1 MSDIIKKIITAAA
14 GAAMMLSVT
23 GCGADGVYGTSI
35 SKEEQETD
43 YSSVYAEIIEFHGFP
58 DREYQSLLN
67 EQIEEDVKGAID
79 DFDSEA
85 AETELPAGVKAALS
99 IKQNVKR
106 NSGGI
111 ISFITENYTYLGGAH
126 GITRWLP
133 YTVNAASDAPRI
145 LELREL
151 FEDEEGYVNTINR
164 MIDELIAQKPEEYTE
179 LWAEPHITLEQQ
191 RQFYMTDEELVIFF
205 PPYVLSYYAKG
216 FIEFP
221 LRLTEL
227 NGYLKEEFR
236 TEAPLLNVDN
246 VQALC
251 YYISIKIIS
260 GI

>member
-1 MSDIIKKIITAAA
+1 MSDIIKRIITAASS
-14 GAAMMLSVT
+14 AMLMLSAA
-23 GCGADGVYGTSI
+23 GCGTEGVYRTSI

-43 YSSVYAEIIEFHGFP
+43 YSSVYAEIIEFGGFP

-67 EQIEEDVKGAID
+67 EQIEDDVEGAIEE
-79 DFDSEA
+79 FDGEA
-85 AETELPAGVKAALS
+85 AQAELPVGVKAALS

-106 NSGGI
+106 NSSGI
-111 ISFITENYTYLGGAH
+111 ISFVTENYTYLGGAH

-133 YTVNAASDAPRI
+133 YTVNVASDAPRI

-151 FEDEEGYVNTINR
+151 FEDEDGYINTINR
-164 MIDELIAQKPEEYTE
+164 MIDELIAEKPEEYTE
-179 LWAEPHITLEQQ
+179 LWAEPHITLEEQ
-191 RQFYMTDEELVIFF
+191 RQFYMTDEDLVIFF

-236 TEAPLLNVDN
+236 TEAPLSYIDN
-246 VQALC
+246 GQALC
-251 YYISIKIIS
+251 
-260 GI
+260 